1 MKWRAWQIGLLSAVV
16 VGLPLLV
23 AAVVLHGRHYSP
35 VLDLA
40 MTEFRVRD
48 VGGGH
53 TPLIGL
59 PGRIGNFPDQGSHPG
74 PLSFYLVAV
83 GYRLLGASSWAML
96 VGSILVNVAALGTAV
111 ALGFRRGGWWMA
123 GAVSVW
129 LLLAMRG
136 YGVGVLTQPWNPYL
150 PLVAWTVVVLA
161 TWMVLEGDHLMLV
174 PLVAAGSLCAQTHVP
189 YLLLCVGLFSVAT
202 VVCLVRWRRGATG
215 VIRSLAWAVGV
226 GVVLWLPPLID
237 QAVHSPG
244 NIRMLQQ
251 HFMHPPEE
259 PIGLAAGV
267 KVLLR
272 HLDVVH
278 AVFGGSSGGFVQ
290 AAYQTDR
297 SVVPGLVLL
306 LVWVGAVVLAIRMR
320 HRALLWLHATL
331 GVTLLLEAMSMVRI
345 FGKVWFYLT
354 LWAWSVTVLMAIAS
368 AATYVVALRRWKGDG
383 SRRPLLLGAAGCGAA
398 LALFSFVSL
407 TVAAAD
413 AQVPEPR
420 LSTPL
425 GEVVSPTVQAI
436 TDGVGAAVGPDGN
449 YVVTWSDAYFFGS
462 QGYGLVNELE
472 RAGLRVG
479 VDPTF
484 HVPVTPQRVVDRSA
498 VDAQVHLS
506 TGVYIDQWKALPDSV
521 QVAYFDGRTPAEV
534 DEYDQLRTDAIDG
547 LTSAGL
553 DDLVELVDVNLFGVS
568 LDPRLPSDVQADMAR
583 MLIIGQPIAVF
594 ITPASTVA
602 TAAAPS
608 QDSTT

>member
-16 VGLPLLV
+16 VGLPLLI

-74 PLSFYLVAV
+74 PMSFYLVAV
-83 GYRLLGASSWAML
+83 GYRLLGASAWAML
-96 VGSILVNVAALGTAV
+96 VGSILVNIAALGTAV

-161 TWMVLEGDHLMLV
+161 TWMVLEGDHLMLI
-174 PLVAAGSLCAQTHVP
+174 PLVGAGSLCAQTHVP
-189 YLLLCVGLFSVAT
+189 YLLLCVGLFSVAAA
-202 VVCLVRWRRGATG
+202 VSLVRWRKGTPG

-226 GVVLWLPPLID
+226 GVVLWLPPLVD

-251 HFMHPPEE
+251 HFMHPPED
-259 PIGLAAGV
+259 PIGMVAGLT
-267 KVLLR
+267 VLLR

-278 AVFGGSSGGFVQ
+278 AVFGGSAGGFVQ
-290 AAYQTDR
+290 AAYQADR
-297 SVVPGLVLL
+297 SVVPGVLLL
-306 LVWVGAVVLAIRMR
+306 LVWAGAVVAAIRMR
-320 HRALLWLHATL
+320 HGALLWLHATL

-368 AATYVVALRRWKGDG
+368 AATYVVALRRWKGDD
-383 SRRPLLLGAAGCGAA
+383 SRRPLLLGAAGCGAV
-398 LALFSFVSL
+398 LALFSFISL

-425 GEVVSPTVQAI
+425 GEVVVPTVNAI

-472 RAGLRVG
+472 RAGLHVG

-534 DEYDQLRTDAIDG
+534 DEYDRLRTDAIDG

-553 DDLVELVDVNLFGVS
+553 DDLVDLVDVNLFGVS
-568 LDPRLPSDVQADMAR
+568 LDPRLPADVQADMAR